1 MRLVLVLAGLAL
13 AAAAGAGAGKS
24 TTKLVS
30 ETESLINQVMA
41 QKRVAQVQTEGTS
54 ATAFTGDASA
64 RAADLEARA
73 AAAQAQ
79 ANVARARARS
89 EFAVAAAHRGRGRD
103 SLLEMPAVTAPLQEA
118 PASQE
123 VVAMRQQMHAMQQQ
137 MTAMRQQM
145 QMQQPQMGQQQ
156 MGQQQQ
162 QQQFG
167 QPSSF
172 MQMGQQQP
180 SQRRS
185 AYHAQNQGGMGMQQG
200 QGQGQGQGQFG
211 AQQTFGAQLQPAYD
225 GYRADTGVIPVSG
238 RFKSVTSQG
247 TGGMRFRETAVRV
260 NAQRTA
266 RREVEREQ
274 EVQMQMR
281 ELAHKKA
288 AAESDVPPAGSIIG
302 PNSAMNAH
310 STNGGRPGVPDTGL
324 SYHHSS
330 NEGSMDGAPQFR
342 ELKGGLSGSK
352 KMDGVPPP
360 RATMAA
366 REPPLPTGMG
376 GSMRFRESGAS
387 LTPAHGYGG
396 VAPPR
401 ATIERSQLGLDA
413 AAQMLS
419 SPDGPGASVSSMDA
433 LPPSSR
439 RRRLLKA
446 GDGLPVRAP
455 GAGNMGRA
463 GADEALSS
471 DIAFGYGH
479 KSFEDDERAESQSAS
494 KQQEGGA
501 QAISSMRFQEQ
512 KVRTDNSAAGRGLV
526 SKATTGAQMAHYSKG
541 GEVDKELEWEKS
553 QADEAAAARTPP
565 HKHHRHKKHRRAQA
579 DAAAPMPVSDGMP
592 RFSELKSSEA
602 PPIPASNEASLFSGY
617 ENHRRELH
625 GEQGL
630 ASPGGGG
637 GDSMPN
643 EILPPGQEASSSQR
657 RPQQVDPLEPLPPA
671 FIQEPLPRL
680 PRFRAARA
688 TLESSQSL
696 VQTTRDSLFSDEGF
710 EQQQKQQRQQQQQQ
724 AAAPAAP
731 RFRAQRRAAPVLA
744 SVAGD
749 ASLDAAM
756 KRAAAAVPRSH
767 QASFKSMGRSM
778 SKATAG
784 EKAMA
789 ALGTAAS
796 AGGGSQV
803 KANKPYE
810 EEPIPTPTAAE
821 VKRVS
826 SWGKASYDNTKPGAR
841 DHGNHAG
848 REPLMARDAHAGRSD
863 EEMRRMRFKQIVFGG
878 SSQLMKRADRLRR
891 NLHPTAFLTLPS
903 AHWHGWVEKATQ
915 RN

>member
-1 MRLVLVLAGLAL
+1 MRVVLVLAGLAL

-54 ATAFTGDASA
+54 AAFTGDESA

-73 AAAQAQ
+73 AAAQEQ

-89 EFAVAAAHRGRGRD
+89 EFAVAAAHRARGRD

-145 QMQQPQMGQQQ
+145 QQQQ
-156 MGQQQQ
+156 QFGQQQQ
-162 QQQFG
+162 QQQPFG

-185 AYHAQNQGGMGMQQG
+185 AYHAQNQQGQGMGMQP
-200 QGQGQGQGQFG
+200 GQGQFG

-266 RREVEREQ
+266 RREVEREH

-288 AAESDVPPAGSIIG
+288 VAESDVPPAGSIIG

-310 STNGGRPGVPDTGL
+310 STNGGRPGIPDTGL

-366 REPPLPTGMG
+366 REPPLPAGMG

-463 GADEALSS
+463 GVDEALSS

-526 SKATTGAQMAHYSKG
+526 SKATTGEQMARYSKG

-553 QADEAAAARTPP
+553 QADEATAARTQTR
-565 HKHHRHKKHRRAQA
+565 KHHRHKKHRRAQA
-579 DAAAPMPVSDGMP
+579 DAAVPTPVSDGMP
-592 RFSELKSSEA
+592 RFSELKSSAA

-657 RPQQVDPLEPLPPA
+657 RPQQADPLEPLPPM
-671 FIQEPLPRL
+671 FIQEPLARL

-710 EQQQKQQRQQQQQQ
+710 EQQQKQQQQQQQ

-796 AGGGSQV
+796 ASSVNQV

-826 SWGKASYDNTKPGAR
+826 SWGKATYDNTKPGAR